1 MNTIKLENLTT
12 ESRNSSSLN
21 IDKVSTL
28 DMVKIINN
36 EDKKVAL
43 AVEKELVKIAEAI
56 DGIVSGMQKGG
67 RLIYIGAGTS
77 GRLGILDASE
87 CPPTYGVD
95 NNMVIGLIAGGNEA
109 LVNAVEG
116 AEDSKEL
123 AIEDLK
129 KINLSNKDIVVG
141 IAASGRTPYV
151 IGGIE
156 YAKEIGAI
164 TGCITTSAGSKLADL
179 VEYPV
184 EAITGPEPI
193 TGSTRMKS
201 GTAQKM
207 ICNMISTCA
216 MIKMGKVYENL
227 MIDLKA
233 TNEKLVSRMLSIIK
247 EITGYSNEIAK
258 QQLEKF
264 KSVKGVLLS
273 YLTKIENPNEI
284 QKILEENNGNIR
296 EAISNL
302 NEEGIKKCK

>member
-1 MNTIKLENLTT
+1 MSYSYKCYSDTKDI
-12 ESRNSSSLN
+12 
-21 IDKVSTL
+21 
-28 DMVKIINN
+28 M
-36 EDKKVAL
+36 KK
-43 AVEKELVKIAEAI
+43 
-56 DGIVSGMQKGG
+56 
-67 RLIYIGAGTS
+67 Y
-77 GRLGILDASE
+77 
-87 CPPTYGVD
+87 
-95 NNMVIGLIAGGNEA
+95 
-109 LVNAVEG
+109 VNAVEG

>member
-1 MNTIKLENLTT
+1 MQVDLKKIST
-12 ESRNSSSLN
+12 ESRNKNTMN
-21 IDKVSTL
+21 IDQMSTIEML
-28 DMVKIINN
+28 KAINN
-36 EDKKVAL
+36 EDKTVAF
-43 AVEKELVKIAEAI
+43 AVEKSLGQIALLVDE
-56 DGIVSGMQKGG
+56 VYETFRNNG

-77 GRLGILDASE
+77 GRLGVLDASE

-123 AIEDLK
+123 AVEDLK
-129 KINLSNKDIVVG
+129 GINLSNKDIVVG

>member
-1 MNTIKLENLTT
+1 M
-12 ESRNSSSLN
+12 
-21 IDKVSTL
+21 
-28 DMVKIINN
+28 
-36 EDKKVAL
+36 
-43 AVEKELVKIAEAI
+43 
-56 DGIVSGMQKGG
+56 
-67 RLIYIGAGTS
+67 
-77 GRLGILDASE
+77 
-87 CPPTYGVD
+87 
-95 NNMVIGLIAGGNEA
+95 
-109 LVNAVEG
+109 
-116 AEDSKEL
+116 
-123 AIEDLK
+123 
-129 KINLSNKDIVVG
+129 
-141 IAASGRTPYV
+141 
-151 IGGIE
+151 
-156 YAKEIGAI
+156 GAI

>member
-1 MNTIKLENLTT
+1 MQVDLKKIST
-12 ESRNSSSLN
+12 ESRNKNTMN
-21 IDKVSTL
+21 IDQMSTIEML
-28 DMVKIINN
+28 KAINN
-36 EDKKVAL
+36 EDKTVAF
-43 AVEKELVKIAEAI
+43 AVEKDLGQIALLVDE
-56 DGIVSGMQKGG
+56 VYETFRNNG

-77 GRLGILDASE
+77 GRLGVLDASE

-123 AIEDLK
+123 AVEDLK
-129 KINLSNKDIVVG
+129 GINLSNKDIVVG

-156 YAKEIGAI
+156 YA
-164 TGCITTSAGSKLADL
+164 
-179 VEYPV
+179 
-184 EAITGPEPI
+184 
-193 TGSTRMKS
+193 
-201 GTAQKM
+201 
-207 ICNMISTCA
+207 
-216 MIKMGKVYENL
+216 
-227 MIDLKA
+227 
-233 TNEKLVSRMLSIIK
+233 K